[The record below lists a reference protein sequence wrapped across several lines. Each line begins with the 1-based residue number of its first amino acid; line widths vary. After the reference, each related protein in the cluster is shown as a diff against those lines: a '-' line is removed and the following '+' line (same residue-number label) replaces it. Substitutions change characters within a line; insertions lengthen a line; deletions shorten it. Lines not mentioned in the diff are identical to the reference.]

1 MMVGIKAIALTVAL
15 AVGVAAT
22 SASAMPLSAQ
32 NGLSKSADAVVLADY
47 RDNKKR
53 GWNKNRRHYA
63 PGSRHKHGP
72 KNWHRYNKRPGDWR
86 TRGCIIVGPVWW
98 CP

>member
-1 MMVGIKAIALTVAL
+1 MMVGIKAIALTVAF
-15 AVGVAAT
+15 AAGVAAT

-32 NGLSKSADAVVLADY
+32 NGLSKSSDAIVLADY
-47 RDNKKR
+47 KNYKKK
-53 GWNKNRRHYA
+53 GWNKNRNHYS

>member
-1 MMVGIKAIALTVAL
+1 LFVTDGVPSDALVR
-15 AVGVAAT
+15 V
-22 SASAMPLSAQ
+22 
-32 NGLSKSADAVVLADY
+32 DY
-47 RDNKKR
+47 KKKN
-53 GWNKNRRHYA
+53 WNKNHYS